1 MLLLR
6 IHFSDKFK
14 KAKLLTL
21 MEPIFISKKLN
32 GVPKMIITQ
41 FCRGKSLIKTA
52 KLDGVETSEYVNGQA
67 SERLLFEIK

>member
-1 MLLLR
+1 
-6 IHFSDKFK
+6 
-14 KAKLLTL
+14 

-41 FCRGKSLIKTA
+41 FCRGKSLNRTA
-52 KLDGVETSEYVNGQA
+52 QFDRFETSEYVNGQA

>member
-1 MLLLR
+1 
-6 IHFSDKFK
+6 
-14 KAKLLTL
+14 

-52 KLDGVETSEYVNGQA
+52 KLDGPETSEYVNGQA